1 MKLAI
6 DRRLLKGFD
15 WGLPVVA
22 IIISLISIAT
32 IYSATRPVI
41 DSEQQSFYLRQL
53 YWFCFGFIGFLFIIM
68 IDYRHII
75 RFAYILFMV
84 GVAMLIIV
92 IFFGRAGMGAQR
104 WLMIGPLSFQPSEFF
119 KILFIITLSRYLS
132 ETAQH
137 GLFNLKELLK
147 IFAIFVVIPFI
158 LIIKQPDLGTAVML
172 ILFFITMVMV
182 AGVKKRIAILTI
194 IVCLISIPFIGNIMW
209 DNLRDYQKHRLAA
222 FIEPSAD
229 PRGVGYHIIQS
240 KVTIG
245 SGGLFGKG
253 YMKGTQGPLRFLP
266 ERHTDFI
273 FSIFA
278 EEWGFIGCVFLFGLY
293 IFLLMKGFDTAKKA
307 RDIEGRF
314 LALGATSA
322 LSFYFIINVGMTLGM
337 VPVVGIPLPFF
348 SYGGTAML
356 SNFIA
361 LGIIENVRMRRS
373 FALY

>member
-132 ETAQH
+132 ETVQH

-293 IFLLMKGFDTAKKA
+293 IFLLMKGFDTAKNA